1 MKKRLREDRK
11 IGRKI
16 TRLLEDKNNL
26 NLEGRKQKKKIF
38 REEQGN
44 KVSDTNWE
52 SQKLETR
59 WKIRSGKV
67 HQVENEKLGQPLN
80 IGT

>member
-26 NLEGRKQKKKIF
+26 NLEGRKQKKKYL
-38 REEQGN
+38 EKN
-44 KVSDTNWE
+44 KATRSQIQIEKARNW
-52 SQKLETR
+52 KR
-59 WKIRSGKV
+59 GGK
-67 HQVENEKLGQPLN
+67 
-80 IGT
+80 

>member
-44 KVSDTNWE
+44 KVSDTN
-52 SQKLETR
+52 
-59 WKIRSGKV
+59 
-67 HQVENEKLGQPLN
+67 
-80 IGT
+80 